1 MPVYPSENDQNGESN
16 NQGLSDKNQDLLT
29 TACSQLQE
37 GIQQHKEG
45 KLQFAI
51 VSLTE
56 SWKKFQLLGD
66 LSKQIKALRY
76 LTLVAYNHGEYQFV
90 IKYGHKCLSLEPELK
105 IQEQILSYMGNAYR
119 HLGNYE
125 SAIQFLDKEVRKL
138 WDLSN
143 KRNKVNIQKLSDQAI
158 KIEEILQKL
167 QTDVDS
173 NQTNLLKM
181 RNSIETNM
189 KNIENLGSS
198 EEDLNSIRMNISSI
212 DTQLMLLDDTVQALN
227 NYKNQLNQT
236 ILEIQTQISSSED
249 LFSTEENEN

>member
-1 MPVYPSENDQNGESN
+1 MKVERKFPEYLKRSNNGGLLVGFIYVLVFMSILFLWIWQTFETENDKS
-16 NQGLSDKNQDLLT
+16 LLNT
-29 TACSQLQE
+29 IDERLNLIE
-37 GIQQHKEG
+37 
-45 KLQFAI
+45 
-51 VSLTE
+51 
-56 SWKKFQLLGD
+56 
-66 LSKQIKALRY
+66 
-76 LTLVAYNHGEYQFV
+76 
-90 IKYGHKCLSLEPELK
+90 
-105 IQEQILSYMGNAYR
+105 EQINIVDETNNDTITDIAS
-119 HLGNYE
+119 
-125 SAIQFLDKEVRKL
+125 SIQFLDKEVRKL

-189 KNIENLGSS
+189 QNIENLGLS

-249 LFSTEENEN
+249 LNSTQVNEN

>member
-1 MPVYPSENDQNGESN
+1 MKVERKFPEYLKRANSG
-16 NQGLSDKNQDLLT
+16 GLLVGFIYVLVFMSILFLWIWQTFETESDKSLLNT
-29 TACSQLQE
+29 IDERLNLIE
-37 GIQQHKEG
+37 
-45 KLQFAI
+45 
-51 VSLTE
+51 
-56 SWKKFQLLGD
+56 
-66 LSKQIKALRY
+66 
-76 LTLVAYNHGEYQFV
+76 
-90 IKYGHKCLSLEPELK
+90 
-105 IQEQILSYMGNAYR
+105 EQINIVDETNNDTITDIS
-119 HLGNYE
+119 
-125 SAIQFLDKEVRKL
+125 SSIQFLDKEVRKL

-167 QTDVDS
+167 QADVDN

-189 KNIENLGSS
+189 KNIENLGLS

>member
-1 MPVYPSENDQNGESN
+1 MKVERKFPEYLKRANSGGLLVGFIYVLVFMSILFLWIWQTFETENDKS
-16 NQGLSDKNQDLLT
+16 LLNT
-29 TACSQLQE
+29 IDERLNLIE
-37 GIQQHKEG
+37 
-45 KLQFAI
+45 
-51 VSLTE
+51 
-56 SWKKFQLLGD
+56 
-66 LSKQIKALRY
+66 
-76 LTLVAYNHGEYQFV
+76 
-90 IKYGHKCLSLEPELK
+90 
-105 IQEQILSYMGNAYR
+105 EQINIVDETNNDTITDIS
-119 HLGNYE
+119 
-125 SAIQFLDKEVRKL
+125 SSIQFLDKEVRKL

-143 KRNKVNIQKLSDQAI
+143 KRNKVDIQKLSDQAT

-189 KNIENLGSS
+189 KNIENLGLS

-249 LFSTEENEN
+249 LFSTDENEN

>member
-1 MPVYPSENDQNGESN
+1 MKVERKFPEYLKRSNNGGLLVGFIYVLVFMSILFLWIWQTFETENDKS
-16 NQGLSDKNQDLLT
+16 LLN
-29 TACSQLQE
+29 SIDERLNLIE
-37 GIQQHKEG
+37 
-45 KLQFAI
+45 
-51 VSLTE
+51 
-56 SWKKFQLLGD
+56 
-66 LSKQIKALRY
+66 
-76 LTLVAYNHGEYQFV
+76 
-90 IKYGHKCLSLEPELK
+90 
-105 IQEQILSYMGNAYR
+105 EQINIVDETNNDTITDIS
-119 HLGNYE
+119 
-125 SAIQFLDKEVRKL
+125 SSIQFLDKEVRKL

-189 KNIENLGSS
+189 QNIENLGLS

>member
-1 MPVYPSENDQNGESN
+1 MKVERKFPEYLKRSNNGGLLVGFIYVLVFMSILFLWIWQTFETENDKS
-16 NQGLSDKNQDLLT
+16 LLNT
-29 TACSQLQE
+29 IDERLNLIE
-37 GIQQHKEG
+37 
-45 KLQFAI
+45 
-51 VSLTE
+51 
-56 SWKKFQLLGD
+56 
-66 LSKQIKALRY
+66 
-76 LTLVAYNHGEYQFV
+76 
-90 IKYGHKCLSLEPELK
+90 
-105 IQEQILSYMGNAYR
+105 EQINIVDETNNDTITDIS
-119 HLGNYE
+119 
-125 SAIQFLDKEVRKL
+125 SSIQFLDKEVRKL

-167 QTDVDS
+167 QTDVDN

-189 KNIENLGSS
+189 QNIENLGLS

-249 LFSTEENEN
+249 LNSTQMNEN

>member
-1 MPVYPSENDQNGESN
+1 MKVERKFPEYLKRSN
-16 NQGLSDKNQDLLT
+16 NGGLLVGFIYVLVFMSILFLWIWQTFETESDKSLLNT
-29 TACSQLQE
+29 IDERLNLIE
-37 GIQQHKEG
+37 
-45 KLQFAI
+45 
-51 VSLTE
+51 
-56 SWKKFQLLGD
+56 
-66 LSKQIKALRY
+66 
-76 LTLVAYNHGEYQFV
+76 
-90 IKYGHKCLSLEPELK
+90 
-105 IQEQILSYMGNAYR
+105 EQINIVDETNNDTITDIS
-119 HLGNYE
+119 
-125 SAIQFLDKEVRKL
+125 SSIQFLDKEVRKL

-189 KNIENLGSS
+189 QNIENLGLS

-249 LFSTEENEN
+249 LNSAQANEN